1 MQNTLILVGL
11 MGAGKSTVGRQL
23 AQRLGLAF
31 YDSDKVIEE
40 RTGASIPTI
49 FSLEGESGFRE
60 REEQIIAELCTLKNV
75 LIATGGGSVL
85 RETNRKQLRKA
96 GYVVYLRANADH
108 LYQRIKHDKS
118 RPLMQT
124 DNPLQTLRELLKTR
138 EPYYLEVA
146 DIVVQTGKQKVSVI
160 VREIERKLKQLQD
173 VSNANA

>member
-49 FSLEGESGFRE
+49 FSLEGENGFRE
-60 REEQIIAELCTLKNV
+60 REEQIIAELCKLENV

-85 RETNRKQLRKA
+85 REANRQQLRKA

-124 DNPLQTLRELLKTR
+124 DNPLQTLRDLLRTR

-173 VSNANA
+173 VSDANA

>member
-60 REEQIIAELCTLKNV
+60 REEQIIAELCTLENV

-96 GYVVYLRANADH
+96 GYVVYLRANAAH
-108 LYQRIKHDKS
+108 LYQRIQHDKS

-124 DNPLQTLRELLKTR
+124 DNPLQTLRDLLRTR

-173 VSNANA
+173 VSDANA

>member
-49 FSLEGESGFRE
+49 FSLEGESGFRD
-60 REEQIIAELCTLKNV
+60 REEQILAELCTLDHA

-85 RETNRKQLRKA
+85 RESNRKQLRKA

-108 LYQRIKHDKS
+108 LYQRIKHDKC

-124 DNPLQTLRELLKTR
+124 DNPLQTLRDLLKAR

-146 DIVVQTGKQKVSVI
+146 DIVVQTGKQKVNII

-173 VSNANA
+173 VSDANA

>member
-49 FSLEGESGFRE
+49 FSLEGENGFRD
-60 REEQIIAELCTLKNV
+60 REEQIIAELCTLENV

-85 RETNRKQLRKA
+85 RETNRKQLRNT

-124 DNPLQTLRELLKTR
+124 DNPLQTLRDLLKAR

-146 DIVVQTGKQKVSVI
+146 DIVVQTGKQKVNVI

-173 VSNANA
+173 VSDANA

>member
-60 REEQIIAELCTLKNV
+60 REEQIIAELCTLENV

-124 DNPLQTLRELLKTR
+124 DNPLQTLRDLLRTR

-146 DIVVQTGKQKVSVI
+146 DIGVQTGKQKVSVI

-173 VSNANA
+173 VSDANA

>member
-1 MQNTLILVGL
+1 

-49 FSLEGESGFRE
+49 FSLEGENGFRD
-60 REEQIIAELCTLKNV
+60 REEQIIAELCTLENV

-85 RETNRKQLRKA
+85 RETNRKQLRNT

-124 DNPLQTLRELLKTR
+124 DNPLQTLRDLLKAR

-146 DIVVQTGKQKVSVI
+146 DIVVQTGKQKVNVI

-173 VSNANA
+173 VSDANA

>member
-49 FSLEGESGFRE
+49 FSLEGESGFRD
-60 REEQIIAELCTLKNV
+60 REEQVIAELCTLDKV

-85 RETNRKQLRKA
+85 RESNRKQLRKA

-108 LYQRIKHDKS
+108 LYQRIKHDKA

-124 DNPLQTLRELLKTR
+124 DTPLQTLRDLLKTR

-146 DIVVQTGKQKVSVI
+146 DIVVQTGKQKVNVI

-173 VSNANA
+173 VSDANA